1 MQHRISSGALVICEG
16 QILLVH
22 HHRSG
27 RHNFWIAPGGGV
39 EGGEAL
45 EAAAARETLE
55 ETSLAVR
62 IDRLAY
68 IDELWT
74 ESDRSVKFW
83 FLAEY
88 VSGALNVAGNPAD
101 DESIVEAGWFARSE
115 LPAGQVFP
123 DPLRDRFW
131 ADLERGFPAPIK
143 LPLKRSM
150 F

>member
-1 MQHRISSGALVICEG
+1 MQHRISSGALVVCDG
-16 QILLVH
+16 RILLVH

-27 RHNFWIAPGGGV
+27 PHDFWIAPGGGV
-39 EGGEAL
+39 EGGETL
-45 EAAAARETLE
+45 EAAATRETLE
-55 ETSLAVR
+55 ETGLAVR

-68 IDELWT
+68 IDELWAK
-74 ESDRSVKFW
+74 SARVVKFW

-88 VSGALNVAGNPAD
+88 VSGALNVADNPAG
-101 DESIVEAGWFARSE
+101 DESIVEAGWFGRGE